1 MCVLIPGW
9 VPAEYPVRTAAARK
23 TGVMDRSSRSS
34 RSSRSRGLSGRP
46 AGPLNPGGRWTRYRF
61 RSVWDLDAAPARVY
75 AALESPE
82 SYPLWWPQI
91 RAVAP
96 DGNSG
101 TALIRSALPYTL
113 RVSAAELLRDP
124 ARGILEV
131 ALRGDLEGWARWTVR
146 PRPGGTRAL
155 YEQEVEVRRP
165 LMRLLALPGRPVFRL
180 NHTLMMRAGR
190 RGLAA
195 HLAAG
200 AEAV

>member
-1 MCVLIPGW
+1 
-9 VPAEYPVRTAAARK
+9 
-23 TGVMDRSSRSS
+23 MDRTRCGAGAGKAAPGRARPGTSGSDG
-34 RSSRSRGLSGRP
+34 RGADGRGSD
-46 AGPLNPGGRWTRYRF
+46 ARGSHDRWTRYRF
-61 RSVWDLDAAPARVY
+61 REVWDLDAAPARVY
-75 AALESPE
+75 AALERPE

-91 RAVAP
+91 HAVVP
-96 DGNSG
+96 TGDGHSG

-113 RVSAAELLRDP
+113 RVTADALLRDP
-124 ARGILEV
+124 VRGILEV

-146 PRPGGTRAL
+146 PRPGGARAL

-165 LMRLLALPGRPVFRL
+165 LMRWLALPGRPVFRL

-200 AEAV
+200 PEAV

>member
-1 MCVLIPGW
+1 MRAP
-9 VPAEYPVRTAAARK
+9 AARK
-23 TGVMDRSSRSS
+23 TGGMDRSSGGPDGTHGGADG
-34 RSSRSRGLSGRP
+34 RSRGAP
-46 AGPLNPGGRWTRYRF
+46 ANPGGRWTRYRF

-75 AALESPE
+75 AALERPE

-96 DGNSG
+96 DGDGSGG

-124 ARGILEV
+124 VRGILEV
-131 ALRGDLEGWARWTVR
+131 ALLGDLEGWARWTVE
-146 PRPGGTRAL
+146 PRSGGTRAL

-165 LMRLLALPGRPVFRL
+165 LMRLLAFPGRPVFRL

-195 HLAAG
+195 HLAAPP
-200 AEAV
+200 EAV

>member
-1 MCVLIPGW
+1 
-9 VPAEYPVRTAAARK
+9 
-23 TGVMDRSSRSS
+23 MDRSIRTGSPGAA
-34 RSSRSRGLSGRP
+34 RGGRP
-46 AGPLNPGGRWTRYRF
+46 VAPAAPANPADRWTRYRF

-75 AALESPE
+75 AVLEHPE

-96 DGNSG
+96 AADGSSG
-101 TALIRSALPYTL
+101 TAFIRSALPYTL

-124 ARGILEV
+124 VRGILEV
-131 ALRGDLEGWARWTVR
+131 ALLGDLEGWARWTVR

-165 LMRLLALPGRPVFRL
+165 LMRLLAFPGRPVFRL

-195 HLAAG
+195 HLAG
-200 AEAV
+200 RPEAV